1 MIEFGKLVAGWGPP
15 IQFLLLAAFL
25 VIIFAVIWPFK
36 KLRPYAGQILLLA
49 AIFYFGLLFYIIS
62 FSFPPPRGL
71 MASNTNAS
79 TIPRVWFYVLLP
91 STVLALFQI
100 FTRKEMPDAKWGV
113 SLKYVGIIF
122 VVLVLS
128 VMMFKYIG
136 YYISSALFVVITLW
150 VLGIRNK
157 IQLIT
162 LPLGW
167 VAFSYFIFAKVLYVR
182 LPVGSIFSRLVG

>member
-1 MIEFGKLVAGWGPP
+1 MIEFGKFVAGLGPP
-15 IQFLLLAAFL
+15 IQFLMLAVFL
-25 VIIFAVIWPFK
+25 GLIFAAVWPFK
-36 KLRPYAGQILLLA
+36 KLRPYAGQILLIA
-49 AIFYFGLLFYIIS
+49 GIFYFGLLFYIIS

-91 STVLALFQI
+91 STALALFEI
-100 FTRKEMPDAKWGV
+100 FTRREAPDEKWGV
-113 SLKYVGIIF
+113 SLKYVGIVF
-122 VVLVLS
+122 VVLVIS

-150 VLGIRNK
+150 VLGVRNK

-167 VAFSYFIFAKVLYVR
+167 VVFSYFIFAKVLYVH
-182 LPVGSIFSRLVG
+182 LPVGSIISRIL